1 MQFKTV
7 LVALVAAVA
16 SAQDISKI
24 PICAISCFLNNTSGT
39 GCSSVFDFKC
49 LCGNAPYFGRVQA
62 CATTACSAADQAK
75 TLAWAKGTCSSV
87 GVPLPE

>member
-24 PICAISCFLNNTSGT
+24 PICAISCFLNTSGT

-49 LCGNAPYFGRVQA
+49 LCGNGPYFTRVQG
-62 CATTACSAADQAK
+62 CAITACSTADQTK
-75 TLAWAKGTCSSV
+75 TLSWAKDTCSSV
-87 GVPLPE
+87 GVPLPP

>member
-24 PICAISCFLNNTSGT
+24 PICAISCFLNTSGT

-49 LCGNAPYFGRVQA
+49 LCGNAPYIARVTTCGQ
-62 CATTACSAADQAK
+62 TACGADDQAK
-75 TLAWAKGTCSSV
+75 TLAWAKDTCASV
-87 GVPLPE
+87 GVPLPQ